1 MAWAVMEKHA
11 HMHHSSIR
19 LHLDKMTGGAQMKFV
34 AVTTTCALCRKD
46 ASAGVVV
53 YLAWCLVQVRPK
65 GPRTRGW
72 SGINSYLTPVA
83 LVTRNLG
90 LLESPN
96 NVLGR
101 PSRVRVN
108 AVAHRSGWFPV
119 GQGQK
124 GRSGKM
130 GGLRGDAAQ
139 SRLERHHSAAVGPAL
154 FPLLR
159 TAAPFTLTDPPGT
172 RSPPAHC
179 KKAHLP
185 TVQLFHRQHKAV
197 LVLPDSP
204 RKKAASQISTLGPCT
219 SRGQSTQFSPWI
231 PKS

>member
-1 MAWAVMEKHA
+1 
-11 HMHHSSIR
+11 
-19 LHLDKMTGGAQMKFV
+19 
-34 AVTTTCALCRKD
+34 
-46 ASAGVVV
+46 
-53 YLAWCLVQVRPK
+53 LAWCLVQVRPK

-159 TAAPFTLTDPPGT
+159 TAAPIHPDGSARHPT
-172 RSPPAHC
+172 RAE
-179 KKAHLP
+179 A
-185 TVQLFHRQHKAV
+185 AV
-197 LVLPDSP
+197 LQLTAKRPTCQPCNFSTATIKPCSCSPSLPERRP
-204 RKKAASQISTLGPCT
+204 RVKFPPLAPARLEGRVRNFLLGFRNPD
-219 SRGQSTQFSPWI
+219 TQFNPFFSLPLGLI
-231 PKS
+231 QQTSVLALSIYALGLPGSKSSQATNFA